1 MQAGGRTLLIGVCS
15 LLLLSG
21 CGSSSYSSSR
31 GTIDSSSGVVGTG
44 GNNPPGD
51 PISSG
56 SGPTGSSDTVIAT
69 ASVAGTMSVT
79 VGAKQTL
86 SITFTSSDG
95 SAISGFGIS
104 GNLATLP
111 AGWSGP
117 GTLSCASVSAGS
129 GCVLNL
135 TYAPSAVG
143 SGTLTINYVY
153 VDNATV
159 PNTNGSVTIAYAA
172 TAANNIVAVG
182 VSDRRDRR
190 RGWCGQPIG
199 HVSFTTDDGNAA
211 TNLMLT
217 TDLAALPAGW
227 SSSAASFSCAIV
239 SAGSGCQLPLT
250 FAPAASGRGTLT
262 LNYSY
267 TDNSGMARSGS
278 AQHSLCHIGRKH
290 CGRHGRA
297 GGRDQ
302 RGRKVRRTA
311 GGRHLYH
318 R

>member
-31 GTIDSSSGVVGTG
+31 GTIDTSGGVVGTG

-51 PISSG
+51 PINSG

-69 ASVAGTMSVT
+69 ASVSGTMSVT

-117 GTLSCASVSAGS
+117 GALSCASVSAGS

-135 TYAPSAVG
+135 TYAPSAPG
-143 SGTLTINYVY
+143 SGTFTINYV
-153 VDNATV
+153 
-159 PNTNGSVTIAYAA
+159 
-172 TAANNIVAVG
+172 
-182 VSDRRDRR
+182 
-190 RGWCGQPIG
+190 
-199 HVSFTTDDGNAA
+199 
-211 TNLMLT
+211 
-217 TDLAALPAGW
+217 
-227 SSSAASFSCAIV
+227 
-239 SAGSGCQLPLT
+239 
-250 FAPAASGRGTLT
+250 
-262 LNYSY
+262 
-267 TDNSGMARSGS
+267 
-278 AQHSLCHIGRKH
+278 
-290 CGRHGRA
+290 
-297 GGRDQ
+297 
-302 RGRKVRRTA
+302 
-311 GGRHLYH
+311 
-318 R
+318 